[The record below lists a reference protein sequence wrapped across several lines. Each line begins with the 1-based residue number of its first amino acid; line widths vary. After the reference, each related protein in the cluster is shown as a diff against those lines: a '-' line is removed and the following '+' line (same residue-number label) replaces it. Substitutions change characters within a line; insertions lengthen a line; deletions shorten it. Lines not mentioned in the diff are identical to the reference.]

1 MPRHESEDAVGDILD
16 GVSSVFTR
24 CTSGGNNVQLAR
36 RCPTSLTWIGAHR
49 RFGGETAAFAAT
61 VAVSKTRVVTG
72 ESPIAADNSAAKRA
86 DIVLV

>member
-1 MPRHESEDAVGDILD
+1 MLLAT
-16 GVSSVFTR
+16 SSTEFSPVFTR